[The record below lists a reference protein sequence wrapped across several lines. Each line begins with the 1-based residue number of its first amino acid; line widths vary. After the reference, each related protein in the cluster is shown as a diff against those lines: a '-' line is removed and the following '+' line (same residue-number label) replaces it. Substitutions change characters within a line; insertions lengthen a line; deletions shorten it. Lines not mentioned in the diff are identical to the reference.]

1 MNIISKNYAHVNNF
15 FINNCGIS
23 GLEGRRMIAELAAAN
38 AAFDVIKQSIQNG
51 KEIYEAGEAVAE
63 YFGLKTEIQKKA
75 HEHGYKS
82 DLQAFMAAE
91 QLKKQE
97 EELKNMMI
105 YQGRGG
111 MWEDW
116 LRFQS
121 DMKKS
126 REEEE
131 KQAKLAKQK
140 RKKKLIQTLQYVGA
154 GVAILA
160 IVGGSIWGFVML
172 LAMKAA

>member
-1 MNIISKNYAHVNNF
+1 
-15 FINNCGIS
+15 
-23 GLEGRRMIAELAAAN
+23 MIAELAAAN

-111 MWEDW
+111 MWDDW
-116 LRFQS
+116 LKFQS

-131 KQAKLAKQK
+131 RQKKRAKAK
-140 RKKKLIQTLQYVGA
+140 RKKALINSLIIASAVIGTSALIAVGIYLLITLG
-154 GVAILA
+154 
-160 IVGGSIWGFVML
+160 
-172 LAMKAA
+172 K

>member
-1 MNIISKNYAHVNNF
+1 
-15 FINNCGIS
+15 
-23 GLEGRRMIAELAAAN
+23 MIAELAAAN

-97 EELKNMMI
+97 DELKDIMI
-105 YQGRGG
+105 WQGRGG
-111 MWEDW
+111 MWDDW
-116 LRFQS
+116 LKFQS

-126 REEEE
+126 REEEALQ
-131 KQAKLAKQK
+131 KKRAKAK
-140 RKKKLIQTLQYVGA
+140 RKKMLVNSIIIASAVLGTSALVVAGIYLLITLA
-154 GVAILA
+154 
-160 IVGGSIWGFVML
+160 
-172 LAMKAA
+172 K

>member
-1 MNIISKNYAHVNNF
+1 
-15 FINNCGIS
+15 
-23 GLEGRRMIAELAAAN
+23 MIAELAAAN

-51 KEIYEAGEAVAE
+51 KEIWEAGEAAAE
-63 YFGLKTEIQKKA
+63 YFGLKTEIQKRA

-97 EELKNMMI
+97 DELKDMMI
-105 YQGRGG
+105 WQGRGG
-111 MWEDW
+111 MWNDW
-116 LRFQS
+116 LKFQS

-131 KQAKLAKQK
+131 
-140 RKKKLIQTLQYVGA
+140 RKKRLARAQRKKFLVDMSIVALAIATCIAAIGA
-154 GVAILA
+154 FILA
-160 IVGGSIWGFVML
+160 IL
-172 LAMKAA
+172 